1 MEPYID
7 KIVYINLEHRLD
19 KKVQLEEQLYNFD
32 LKFERFNGIH
42 QPENVIGCSKSHLE
56 VLKLAK
62 KQGYRNVLILE
73 DDFMFIVSKEEFY
86 KNISLLF
93 ESKIEFDVCMLSYNL
108 IKSNMSFEIPFLT
121 KVLEV
126 QTASGYIVNNSM
138 YDKLIELYEWAIP
151 LLEST
156 KQHWIYSND
165 QIWKKLQK
173 NNKWYC
179 FTTRIGKQRPS
190 YSDNGE
196 TWADIKW

>member
-1 MEPYID
+1 
-7 KIVYINLEHRLD
+7 
-19 KKVQLEEQLYNFD
+19 
-32 LKFERFNGIH
+32 
-42 QPENVIGCSKSHLE
+42 
-56 VLKLAK
+56 
-62 KQGYRNVLILE
+62 
-73 DDFMFIVSKEEFY
+73 
-86 KNISLLF
+86 
-93 ESKIEFDVCMLSYNL
+93 MLSYNL
-108 IKSNMSFEIPFLT
+108 IKSEPHPNTNIKFLD
-121 KVLEV
+121 KVIEA